1 MKQSF
6 LITHIV
12 DISADGDEKARREP
26 LRESNDHLK
35 YIIVGIVLGI
45 VLLLII
51 AAAVFIWRKMKKNK
65 RKLSAD
71 PDSADPDSADP
82 ESAERME
89 DGDFTDI
96 RPADVRTA
104 KSGDLTALAY
114 VHTSELGDVI
124 DTTDVDDVE
133 PL

>member
-6 LITHIV
+6 LIAHIV
-12 DISADGDEKARREP
+12 DISADVDNIARREP
-26 LRESNDHLK
+26 LRESEDHLK
-35 YIIVGIVLGI
+35 YRIVGTVLGI
-45 VLLLII
+45 VLLAVS

-71 PDSADPDSADP
+71 PDSA
-82 ESAERME
+82 ETME

-96 RPADVRTA
+96 RRPAEVQTA
-104 KSGDLTALAY
+104 ESGDLTAVTDVQTA
-114 VHTSELGDVI
+114 ELGDVI
-124 DTTDVDDVE
+124 DTTNGDDVE

>member
-35 YIIVGIVLGI
+35 YIIVGTVLGI

-51 AAAVFIWRKMKKNK
+51 AAAIFIWRKMKKNK

-71 PDSADPDSADP
+71 PDSA
-82 ESAERME
+82 ETME
-89 DGDFTDI
+89 DGDFTGI
-96 RPADVRTA
+96 MPADVQTA
-104 KSGDLTALAY
+104 ESGDLTAITDE
-114 VHTSELGDVI
+114 HTSELGDII